1 MAGPPTTARLAGIGS
16 AAVEKKTGK
25 TWAQWLAVLDKAGA
39 RTMTHARITAHLHEP
54 MGVPAW
60 WCQMVAVGYEQA
72 RGLRA
77 KHQRPQGYEI
87 SVSRTIHVSAATLF
101 DAWKDAR
108 VRGRWLPRA
117 TIVIRK
123 ATRPKSMR
131 ITWSDKKTSL
141 EVNFYARAARK
152 GQVVVQHS
160 KLPDARAA
168 ARMKVTW
175 GEALGRLRTMLEGR
189 GAMTVVNGGA
199 D

>member
-1 MAGPPTTARLAGIGS
+1 MAESTTTARLGGIGS

-39 RTMTHARITAHLHEP
+39 RTMTHAQIATHLHQRL
-54 MGVPAW
+54 GVPGW

-77 KHQRPQGYEI
+77 KHQRPEGYEI
-87 SVSRTIHVSAATLF
+87 SVSRTVGVSAGTLF

-117 TIVIRK
+117 AIVIRK

-141 EVNFYARAARK
+141 EVNFYAKGARK

-160 KLPDARAA
+160 KLPDAKAA
-168 ARMKVTW
+168 ERMKVTW
-175 GEALGRLRTMLEGR
+175 GESLGRLRELLEGR
-189 GAMTVVNGGA
+189 RA
-199 D
+199 